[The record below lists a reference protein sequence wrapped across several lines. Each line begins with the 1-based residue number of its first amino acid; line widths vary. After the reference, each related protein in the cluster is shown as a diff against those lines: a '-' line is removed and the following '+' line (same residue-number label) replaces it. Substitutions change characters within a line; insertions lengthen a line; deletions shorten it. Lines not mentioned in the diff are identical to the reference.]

1 MYTETCLKTQ
11 CDGMPRLLNLVVIN
25 CAGMEPGTVIVTQS
39 AVDGCMNPFME
50 LVSRLNSH
58 VVPRAR

>member
-1 MYTETCLKTQ
+1 
-11 CDGMPRLLNLVVIN
+11 MPRLLNLVVIN

-50 LVSRLNSH
+50 LVSNSR
-58 VVPRAR
+58 VVLMG